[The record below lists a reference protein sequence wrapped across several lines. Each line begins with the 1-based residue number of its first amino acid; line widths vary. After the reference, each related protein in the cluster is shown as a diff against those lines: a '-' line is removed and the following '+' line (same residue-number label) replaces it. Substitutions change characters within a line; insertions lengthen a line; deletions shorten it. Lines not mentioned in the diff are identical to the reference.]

1 MGIGNLRTADAY
13 RQGLGNGRNASGRR
27 AKLKKFLGVSLA
39 AAAVGV
45 CAVGSADANTST
57 GQSTSASTSTSTT
70 ASEKARVD
78 VIDIKLKNEQHAV
91 TDLGPAGPSLG
102 DYNSFSGRA
111 IRDGREVGLGAGSCK
126 TVHIEGDKA
135 TTQCVITVEI
145 GRGSVTMQSLAPKG
159 GSSLDMAITGGTGA
173 YAGARGTAHY
183 WAIGTPDECMRVRL
197 LR

>member
-1 MGIGNLRTADAY
+1 MGIGNLRTADAH

-57 GQSTSASTSTSTT
+57 GQSTSANTSTT

-78 VIDIKLKNEQHAV
+78 VVDIKLKNEQHAV
-91 TDLGPAGPSLG
+91 TDLGPAGTSLG

>member
-1 MGIGNLRTADAY
+1 MGVGYPKTIDAH
-13 RQGLGNGRNASGRR
+13 RPGQGPGNGQGAIKRR
-27 AKLKKFLGVSLA
+27 AKLRKFLGVSLA

-45 CAVGSADANTST
+45 CAVSSADATTS
-57 GQSTSASTSTSTT
+57 GSASSTP
-70 ASEKARVD
+70 EKPRVQ
-78 VIDIKLKNEQHAV
+78 VIDIKLKNEQHAE

-102 DYNSFSGRA
+102 DFNSFSGRA

-126 TVHIEGDKA
+126 TVHIEGAKA

-159 GSSLDMAITGGTGA
+159 GSSLEMAITGGTGA
-173 YAGARGTAHY
+173 YSGARGTAQY

>member
-13 RQGLGNGRNASGRR
+13 RQGLGNRRNASGRR

-57 GQSTSASTSTSTT
+57 GQSTSTNTSTT

-78 VIDIKLKNEQHAV
+78 VVDIKLKNEQHAV

>member
-1 MGIGNLRTADAY
+1 MGVGYPKTIDAHRLGQGPGNE
-13 RQGLGNGRNASGRR
+13 QGASKRR
-27 AKLKKFLGVSLA
+27 AKLRKFFGVSLA

-45 CAVGSADANTST
+45 CAVSSADATTSGSVSGT
-57 GQSTSASTSTSTT
+57 P
-70 ASEKARVD
+70 EKPRVQ
-78 VIDIKLKNEQHAV
+78 VIDIRLKNEQHAE

-102 DYNSFSGRA
+102 DFNSFSGRA

-159 GSSLDMAITGGTGA
+159 GSSLEMAITGGTGA

-197 LR
+197 LP

>member
-1 MGIGNLRTADAY
+1 MRTADAY
-13 RQGLGNGRNASGRR
+13 RQGQGNGRNASGRR

-57 GQSTSASTSTSTT
+57 DQSTGASTNTNTNT
-70 ASEKARVD
+70 NTNVSEKAGVD
-78 VIDIKLKNEQHAV
+78 VIDIKLKNEQHAE

-102 DYNSFSGRA
+102 DYNSFSGHA
-111 IRDGREVGLGAGSCK
+111 IRDGSEVGLGAGSCK
-126 TVHIEGDKA
+126 TVHIEGGKA

-159 GSSLDMAITGGTGA
+159 GSSLEMAITGGTGA

>member
-1 MGIGNLRTADAY
+1 MGVGYPKTIDAH
-13 RQGLGNGRNASGRR
+13 RQGQGPGNGQGASKRR
-27 AKLKKFLGVSLA
+27 AKLRKFLGVSLA
-39 AAAVGV
+39 TAAVGV
-45 CAVGSADANTST
+45 CAVSSADATTSGSVSGT
-57 GQSTSASTSTSTT
+57 P
-70 ASEKARVD
+70 EKPRVQ
-78 VIDIKLKNEQHAV
+78 VIDIKLKNEQHAE

-102 DYNSFSGRA
+102 DFNAFSGRS

-159 GSSLDMAITGGTGA
+159 GSSLEMAITGGTGA

-197 LR
+197 LP